1 MKCSIIS
8 LERGDI
14 VLLLTKS
21 ILSVMIGFI
30 AAVIIGLLL
39 IPILKRINFGQRISE
54 YVGESHR
61 KKEGTPTMGGIIFI
75 VPTIL
80 TILFL
85 VFDGRIE
92 MTYNLLIILVVFV
105 LYAFLGFL
113 DDFLSIKSG
122 KNEGLT
128 VMQKFAG
135 QILIA
140 VVFFAIY
147 MKYNGDTMFSIS
159 TLGISLDLG
168 WFYGVFILLL
178 LVGFSNAVNLTD
190 GLDGLVGG
198 LSAIAFVAFAL
209 ISLFIGKEDVGVF
222 CFVLTGAVAGFLMFN
237 AYPARVFMGDT
248 GSLALG
254 AVLAAVAIL
263 TRREIT
269 LFVIGFV
276 FCFETFSVML
286 QVFWYKL
293 KGKRIFL
300 MTPIHHHFE
309 KSGYEEPDIV
319 KGLWLVG
326 IIFAVLGIFFA
337 VWI

>member
-1 MKCSIIS
+1 MLI
-8 LERGDI
+8 
-14 VLLLTKS
+14 LTKS
-21 ILSVMIGFI
+21 ILSIMIGFI
-30 AAVIIGLLL
+30 AAVVVGLLL
-39 IPILKRINFGQRISE
+39 IPVLKRINFGQRISE

-80 TILFL
+80 AILFL
-85 VFDGRIE
+85 VLDGRLD
-92 MTYNLLIILVVFV
+92 MTYNLLIIMIVFV

-113 DDFLSIKSG
+113 DDFLSIKRG

-128 VMQKFAG
+128 VVQKFLG

-140 VVFFAIY
+140 LIFFAIY
-147 MKYNGDTMFSIS
+147 MKYNGNTVLSIS
-159 TLGISLDLG
+159 TLNIHLDLG

-198 LSAIAFVAFAL
+198 LSTIAFIAFAL
-209 ISLFIGKEDVGVF
+209 ISLFIGIEDVGIF
-222 CFVLTGAVAGFLMFN
+222 CFVLTGAIAGFLMFN
-237 AYPARVFMGDT
+237 SFPARVFMGDT

-254 AVLAAVAIL
+254 AVLATVAIL
-263 TRREIT
+263 TQREIT
-269 LFVIGFV
+269 LFVIGLV
-276 FCFETFSVML
+276 FCLETLSVMI
-286 QVFWYKL
+286 QVFWYK
-293 KGKRIFL
+293 KTKKRIFL

-309 KSGYEEPDIV
+309 RKGYEEPDIV
-319 KGLWLVG
+319 KGFWLAG
-326 IIFAVLGIFFA
+326 IICAVLGIFFA

>member
-1 MKCSIIS
+1 MLI
-8 LERGDI
+8 
-14 VLLLTKS
+14 LTKS
-21 ILSVMIGFI
+21 ILSIMIGFI
-30 AAVIIGLLL
+30 AAVVIGLIL
-39 IPILKRINFGQRISE
+39 IPLLKRVNFGQRISE

-80 TILFL
+80 AIFFL
-85 VFDGRIE
+85 VFDGRLE
-92 MTYNLLIILVVFV
+92 MTYNLLIIMIVFV

-113 DDFLSIKSG
+113 DDFLSIKRG

-128 VMQKFAG
+128 VIQKFIG
-135 QILIA
+135 QIIIA
-140 VVFFAIY
+140 VIFFAIY
-147 MKYNGDTMFSIS
+147 MKYNGNTVFSIS
-159 TLGISLDLG
+159 TLGIHVDLG
-168 WFYGVFILLL
+168 WFYGVLILIL

-198 LSAIAFVAFAL
+198 LSAIAFIAFAL
-209 ISLFIGKEDVGVF
+209 ISLFIGKEDVGIF
-222 CFVLTGAVAGFLMFN
+222 CFVLTGALAGFLMFN

-254 AVLAAVAIL
+254 AVLATVALL

-269 LFVIGFV
+269 LFVIGLV
-276 FCFETFSVML
+276 FCLETLSVMI

-319 KGLWLVG
+319 KGFWLVG
-326 IIFAVLGIFFA
+326 IICAVLGIFFA

>member
-1 MKCSIIS
+1 M
-8 LERGDI
+8 L
-14 VLLLTKS
+14 VLTKS

-30 AAVIIGLLL
+30 AAVVIGLIL

-80 TILFL
+80 AILFL
-85 VFDGRIE
+85 VLDGRLN
-92 MTYNLLIILVVFV
+92 MTYNLLIIMVVFV
-105 LYAFLGFL
+105 LYAFIGFL
-113 DDFLSIKSG
+113 DDFLSLKKG

-128 VMQKFAG
+128 VVQKFIG
-135 QILIA
+135 QIIVA
-140 VVFFAIY
+140 VIFFAIY
-147 MKYNGDTMFSIS
+147 MKYNGNTNFIVS
-159 TLGISLDLG
+159 TLGIDLNLG
-168 WFYGVFILLL
+168 WLYGVFILLL

-190 GLDGLVGG
+190 GLDGLAGG

-209 ISLFIGKEDVGVF
+209 ISLFIGKEDVGIF
-222 CFVLTGAVAGFLMFN
+222 CFVLTGALAGFLMFN

-254 AVLAAVAIL
+254 AVLATVAIL

-269 LFVIGFV
+269 LFVIGFI
-276 FCFETFSVML
+276 FFAEALSVMI
-286 QVFWYKL
+286 QVFWYKRT
-293 KGKRIFL
+293 KKRIFL

-309 KSGYEEPDIV
+309 KKGYEEPDIV
-319 KGLWLVG
+319 KGFWLVG
-326 IIFAVLGIFFA
+326 IICAVLGIFFA